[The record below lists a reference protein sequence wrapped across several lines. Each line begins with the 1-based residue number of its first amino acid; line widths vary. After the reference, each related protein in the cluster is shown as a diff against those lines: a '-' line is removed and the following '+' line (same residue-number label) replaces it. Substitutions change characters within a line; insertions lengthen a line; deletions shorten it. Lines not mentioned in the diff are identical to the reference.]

1 MQISPLIRKS
11 FPAEGVQVTKENFL
25 DVAEW
30 CGGVV
35 KSREGTAFIKVDVI
49 RPINE
54 RQTEAVIGDWVIKV
68 GHGFKVF
75 TPESFERSFEV
86 MPVNEPDAIID
97 GLVIDHKFSQEVWI
111 DSDTTVAEAVD
122 AIRKGTANPN
132 QVRRHMGLQ

>member
-35 KSREGTAFIKVDVI
+35 KSREGVAYIKVDVI

-75 TPESFERSFEV
+75 TIESFDRSFEV
-86 MPVNEPDAIID
+86 LPVKEPDQPIVD
-97 GLVIDHKFSQEVWI
+97 LVIDLPN
-111 DSDTTVAEAVD
+111 D
-122 AIRKGTANPN
+122 A
-132 QVRRHMGLQ
+132 GLQEIVETEYQRKLREYPPGIVRGW